1 MKKFQDKLKF
11 ICRMVIIGL
20 FLTLIIWIFFTS
32 SINNKE
38 SSIKIDLIEKKIEI
52 YQELK
57 YLTIDGYPIIY
68 ENPDVDILYLINE
81 IHKLKGK

>member
-1 MKKFQDKLKF
+1 
-11 ICRMVIIGL
+11 MVIIGL

-57 YLTIDGYPIIY
+57 YLTIDDYPIIY
-68 ENPDVDILYLINE
+68 KNPDVDILYLINE